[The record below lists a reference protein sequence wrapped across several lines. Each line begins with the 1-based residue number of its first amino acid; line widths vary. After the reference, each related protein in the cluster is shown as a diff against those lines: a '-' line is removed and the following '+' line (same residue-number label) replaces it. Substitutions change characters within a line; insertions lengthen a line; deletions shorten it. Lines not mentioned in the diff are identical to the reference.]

1 MLVQEPLEPLG
12 GLAQLG
18 DKGEVA
24 HLMLMFP
31 HETHQLGLCL
41 TYLLWGV
48 TSKRSAWTSAWRG
61 STWPWHPLY
70 IVSPSPLVLMILS
83 AQGANTFREIR

>member
-24 HLMLMFP
+24 HLVLMLP

-41 TYLLWGV
+41 SYLLWGV
-48 TSKRSAWTSAWRG
+48 NLQAKRLDERVEGLSLALAAVVHRVPLSISANGFIGTRSKY
-61 STWPWHPLY
+61 L
-70 IVSPSPLVLMILS
+70 
-83 AQGANTFREIR
+83 

>member
-1 MLVQEPLEPLG
+1 VLVQESLEPLG

-24 HLMLMFP
+24 HLVLMLP

-41 TYLLWGV
+41 AYLLWGV
-48 TSKRSAWTSAWRG
+48 NLQAKRVEGLS
-61 STWPWHPLY
+61 
-70 IVSPSPLVLMILS
+70 LVLTSVVRRVPLS
-83 AQGANTFREIR
+83 ISANGFIGTRSKYL